1 MEKFDGN
8 TNVCFH
14 QEDTLKRI
22 FERLENLRCL
32 LRIASSRIYISAD
45 FADGSERNKSDKS
58 VFN

>member
-22 FERLENLRCL
+22 FERLENLHGL

-45 FADGSERNKSDKS
+45 FADGGE
-58 VFN
+58 